1 MKSYGVPTVQMP
13 LWKYFHIELFVFQHF
28 TGCNR
33 PPFFVSM
40 STALQI
46 IYHIQDRIHVKIM
59 RT

>member
-13 LWKYFHIELFVFQHF
+13 LSKYFHTELFVFQHF
-28 TGCNR
+28 TGSNC
-33 PPFFVSM
+33 PGFFVSM

-46 IYHIQDRIHVKIM
+46 IYQIQDRIHVKIM